1 MESSGLQVFSFEE
14 KQVRI
19 IVLPNEELGF
29 VAKDVAEAIGYPES
43 SLNQPNNLFS
53 HIPEEWKGYK
63 QIMVRSKN
71 GVEQVREVLCLKEQ
85 GLYFFLARS
94 DKPAA
99 LPFQK
104 KIAGEILP
112 SIRKHGAYMTPQ
124 VIEET
129 LTNPDFIIR
138 LATQLKAE
146 QEKRRELEE
155 RVKEDHPKVL
165 FADSVS
171 ASTTAI
177 LIGDLA
183 KLIKQNGVEI
193 GQKRL
198 FEWLRE
204 NGYLMKG
211 GSSKN
216 MPTQRAL
223 DMKLFE
229 VLERAIDNPDGSIR
243 ITRTTKVT
251 GRGQVYFINQF
262 LGGPKRAA

>member
-1 MESSGLQVFSFEE
+1 MTIKGE
-14 KQVRI
+14 KETWALR
-19 IVLPNEELGF
+19 
-29 VAKDVAEAIGYPES
+29 
-43 SLNQPNNLFS
+43 
-53 HIPEEWKGYK
+53 
-63 QIMVRSKN
+63 
-71 GVEQVREVLCLKEQ
+71 EQ
-85 GLYFFLARS
+85 GAYFYLARS

-112 SIRKHGAYMTPQ
+112 SIRKYGAYMTPQ
-124 VIEET
+124 VIEEA
-129 LTNPDFIIR
+129 LLNPDYIIR
-138 LATQLKAE
+138 LATALKD
-146 QEKRRELEE
+146 E
-155 RVKEDHPKVL
+155 RQKVVALNAKIENDHPKVL

-171 ASTTAI
+171 ASATSI

-183 KLIKQNGVEI
+183 KLIKQNGFEI

-204 NGYLMKG
+204 NGYLMKA

-223 DMKLFE
+223 DMRLFE

-251 GRGQVYFINQF
+251 GKGQVYFVNQF
-262 LGGPKRAA
+262 LGDPKRAA